1 MIGDNP
7 WRHVNEQFGVSQED
21 CEHGFQ
27 PICSSTPKPKALKR
41 SFGFH
46 FTLNSSQEELFR
58 PYSAS
63 IISHMIES
71 QSTKCRFMLKT
82 SDLGVSSGELSCLQC
97 TREPTSLQNSS
108 SDLPVIQEGGLLQ
121 LPFSIFHDEEEI
133 SNERGQA
140 AAASLPLTVRSK
152 SFLRM

>member
-1 MIGDNP
+1 
-7 WRHVNEQFGVSQED
+7 
-21 CEHGFQ
+21 
-27 PICSSTPKPKALKR
+27 
-41 SFGFH
+41 
-46 FTLNSSQEELFR
+46 
-58 PYSAS
+58 
-63 IISHMIES
+63 MIENN
-71 QSTKCRFMLKT
+71 STKCRFMLKT

-121 LPFSIFHDEEEI
+121 LPFSIFHDEEET

>member
-1 MIGDNP
+1 
-7 WRHVNEQFGVSQED
+7 
-21 CEHGFQ
+21 
-27 PICSSTPKPKALKR
+27 
-41 SFGFH
+41 
-46 FTLNSSQEELFR
+46 
-58 PYSAS
+58 
-63 IISHMIES
+63 
-71 QSTKCRFMLKT
+71 MLKT
-82 SDLGVSSGELSCLQC
+82 NDLGVSSGELSCLQC

-152 SFLRM
+152 AFFRMQFSISSFI